1 MYTEEPA
8 TNEWEL
14 QISSQSTQNIRKQE
28 QTAQVLLEKCQCLQA
43 DWQVALATSG
53 LGLWNWNL
61 VTDNIYYTPH
71 WKHILG
77 YEAEEIENNHTSF
90 KRHVH
95 PQDLPKLCEV
105 VNDYL
110 EGRTPVYEVEFR
122 MLSKSGEWKWILDR
136 GKVLQWDESG
146 KPVQMVGTHQD
157 ITKEKRLEEALQ
169 QQQKREQLFNAVRK
183 RIHSS
188 SEVELILQTAVD
200 EVRRFLQTDQTVIYR
215 FHPDGSGMVVFESVK
230 EPYPVDSFIQDHTK
244 ISLVVP
250 ILLKVQ
256 EDENKPS
263 VSIQNPQLALLNS
276 CLGES
281 QNHLWGLLIAYDC
294 YSSRQW
300 QKWEI
305 ETVKQ
310 LSVEIAIALQSA
322 ALRAIALKQCQ
333 LFEQIQTEIAS
344 RLFVEAQ
351 EKKNFQQL
359 ENTQEELKNTRD
371 QLLQNDKMA
380 NLGQVVAE
388 VTKEIYHPTDF
399 IHATLYSASDYAEE
413 LIHLLELYQHY
424 YPNPVPVITSQLQRL
439 DLDFIK
445 TDFLKLLW
453 SMRAGSER
461 MKEMVFALQSFSNFD
476 DGQMR
481 KANLHEGL
489 GHVLRILQHRLKE
502 QPDRPR
508 IEVIK
513 EFGDLP
519 LVECYPDELNQVFM
533 NILSNAIDGIEERL
547 KYDDFTP
554 KIWVYTEVIQSHLSL
569 VRKYDQPLK
578 QHKVVIRIS
587 DNGKGIL
594 PHIQRHIFEP
604 FFTTK
609 PKSKGNGLGLSISQ
623 QIIVERHQGK
633 LQCYSQLGKG
643 TEFVIEMNIKA
654 KHYTDIIKHG

>member
-1 MYTEEPA
+1 MYIEGPA

-14 QISSQSTQNIRKQE
+14 QLSSQSTQNIPKQE
-28 QTAQVLLEKCQCLQA
+28 QLQTDQVLLEKCQCLQA
-43 DWQVALATSG
+43 DWQEALATSR

-61 VTDNIYYTPH
+61 VSDKIYYTPH

-90 KRHVH
+90 KRLVH
-95 PQDLPKLCEV
+95 PQDLSKLCEV

-110 EGRTPVYEVEFR
+110 QGRTPVYEVEFR

-169 QQQKREQLFNAVRK
+169 QQQKREQLLNAVRK

-188 SEVELILQTAVD
+188 SGVELILQTAVE
-200 EVRRFLQTDQTVIYR
+200 EVQRFLQTEQTVIYR
-215 FHPDGSGMVVFESVK
+215 FGPDGSGMVVFESVK
-230 EPYPVDSFIQDHTK
+230 EPYPVDSFIESQNK
-244 ISLVVP
+244 ASLVVP

-281 QNHLWGLLIAYDC
+281 QNDLWGLLIAYDC
-294 YSSRQW
+294 CGLRQW
-300 QKWEI
+300 QEWEI

-310 LSVEIAIALQSA
+310 LSVEI
-322 ALRAIALKQCQ
+322 AIALKQCQ

-344 RLFVEAQ
+344 RLFIEAQ
-351 EKKNFQQL
+351 EKKKSEQL
-359 ENTQEELKNTRD
+359 ENTQQELKNTRK
-371 QLLQNDKMA
+371 QLLQNNKMA
-380 NLGQVVAE
+380 NLGQVVAQ
-388 VTKEIYHPTDF
+388 VTNEIYHPTHF

-413 LIHLLELYQHY
+413 LIRLLELYQHY

-461 MKEMVFALQSFSNFD
+461 MKEIVFALQSFSNCG

-502 QPDRPR
+502 LPDRPR

-519 LVECYPDELNQVFM
+519 LVESYPDELNQVFI
-533 NILSNAIDGIEERL
+533 NILTNAIDAIEERL
-547 KYDDFTP
+547 KYDDSFTP

-569 VRKYDQPLK
+569 VRSYEQQPLK

-604 FFTTK
+604 LFTTK
-609 PKSKGNGLGLSISQ
+609 PKSKGKGLGLSISQ

-654 KHYTDIIKHG
+654 LHRYHQTR